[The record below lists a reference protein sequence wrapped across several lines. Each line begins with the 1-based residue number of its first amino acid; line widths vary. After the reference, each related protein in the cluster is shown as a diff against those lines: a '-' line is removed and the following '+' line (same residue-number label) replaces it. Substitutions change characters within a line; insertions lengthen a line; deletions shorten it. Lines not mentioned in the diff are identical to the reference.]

1 MKKVSLFILVSVL
14 ICLSTGTALAVELN
28 PTADMTTT
36 PTSATTTTA
45 FVEICFRPAHQH
57 PDTRGSI
64 LFDLEPYMGWNV
76 DSAILNINVFYMSS
90 CGLPT
95 TFHTYA
101 ATENWDESWSGNHLT
116 HGTTDWGIFT
126 IDELQWY
133 QLDVT
138 DLVHGWLSSSIDNH
152 GLVFESVNDN
162 QAEHRFY
169 SNNASVPSVRPYLT
183 LSFPQALEGST
194 WAGIKNSF

>member
-1 MKKVSLFILVSVL
+1 MKSAKFIVIVWTAIFYGGASA
-14 ICLSTGTALAVELN
+14 IDLS

-36 PTSATTTTA
+36 PSGAATTTSYI
-45 FVEICFRPAHQH
+45 EICFRPAHGH

-64 LFDLEPYMGWNV
+64 LFDLSPYTGWNIE
-76 DSAILNINVFYMSS
+76 SAILNIDVFYKSG

-101 ATENWDESWSGNHLT
+101 ATEQWDESWTGTHLT

-126 IDELQWY
+126 VNDLQWY
-133 QLDVT
+133 QLDIT
-138 DLVHGWLSSSIDNH
+138 DLVNAWLSQSVDNY
-152 GLVFESVNDN
+152 GLVFESVNNN

-169 SNNASVPSVRPYLT
+169 SNNASDQSVRPFLT
-183 LSFPQALEGST
+183 LTFPQALESIT
-194 WAGIKNSF
+194 WAGIKHSAN